1 MASIDTL
8 GSLFWIKNTGAICFE
23 FFFFF
28 LASGGEGEVNWAL
41 EIAE

>member
-23 FFFFF
+23 FFF